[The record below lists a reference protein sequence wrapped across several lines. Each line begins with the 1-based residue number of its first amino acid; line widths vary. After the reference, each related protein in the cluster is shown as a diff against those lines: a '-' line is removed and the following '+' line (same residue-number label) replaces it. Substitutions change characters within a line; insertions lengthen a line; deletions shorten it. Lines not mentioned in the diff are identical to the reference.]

1 MNDPAALSPI
11 TRSAGE
17 MALIFAAERLFA
29 QHGIAG
35 VSLRQ
40 INQAANQKN
49 ISAAH
54 YHFGSREGLAAAVLE
69 HRWLGLDR
77 RRYDRMA
84 TGGGR
89 RDLRF
94 YVEVLIATL
103 AEELEPRPEGN
114 HYLRFVHQYEHF
126 RGGQQAARDMSPA
139 GVQIYARI
147 EAMIAE
153 VPQAI
158 REIRMRYLVNLV
170 HGVLAAA
177 ERQLEFGE
185 FDHAGVPLI
194 VSNLVDMTA
203 AALAAP
209 ASPGTAGMLG
219 LLGAASGPGGD

>member
-1 MNDPAALSPI
+1 
-11 TRSAGE
+11 
-17 MALIFAAERLFA
+17 MALIHAAERLFA

-84 TGGGR
+84 ASAGA

-94 YVEVLIATL
+94 YVEVLVGTL

-126 RGGQQAARDMSPA
+126 RTAEFGGGQQAARDMSPV
-139 GVQIYARI
+139 GVAIYARI
-147 EAMIAE
+147 EALIAHVPEE
-153 VPQAI
+153 VRA
-158 REIRMRYLVNLV
+158 IRMRYLVNVV
-170 HGVLAAA
+170 HGVLATA
-177 ERQLEFGE
+177 ERQIEVGE
-185 FDHAGVPLI
+185 LDHAGVPLI

-209 ASPGTAGMLG
+209 ASPGTAAML
-219 LLGAASGPGGD
+219 A